1 MTEYT
6 AEQIKENRRKWV
18 EALRSGKYKQAKMVL
33 REKGRTMCCL
43 GVLADIAG
51 CKWSRGG
58 SGSWTADGEFQVAPQ
73 KAMDFVGLRLKGA
86 FYGKSGLADMNDKG
100 ASFDKIA
107 SVIEREP
114 RGLFRA

>member
-18 EALRSGKYKQAKMVL
+18 EALRSGKYKQARKVL

-51 CKWSRGG
+51 CKWTRPHGLGWASE
-58 SGSWTADGEFQVAPQ
+58 GEFQVAPP

-86 FYGKSGLADMNDKG
+86 FYGTTGLAEMNDRG
-100 ASFDKIA
+100 ASFEEIA
-107 SVIEREP
+107 GIIEREP